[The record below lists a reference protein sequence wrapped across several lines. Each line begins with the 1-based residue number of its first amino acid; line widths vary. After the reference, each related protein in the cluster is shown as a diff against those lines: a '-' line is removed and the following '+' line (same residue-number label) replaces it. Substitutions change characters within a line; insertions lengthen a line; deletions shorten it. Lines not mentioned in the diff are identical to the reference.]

1 MKLALCLYKYFPYGG
16 LQRDFLRIL
25 KECHQRGHSVH
36 VYTSEWQ
43 GERPNGVDLHVLRS
57 SRIGGNHV
65 RDRRFFGRL
74 EKALSNTHFDAVIG
88 FNKMPGLDLYYGAD
102 FCYLGRTAPQ
112 YGPMYRFTP
121 RYRHLY
127 AFERAVFSRDST
139 TQILS
144 LSRREKSVYQQY
156 YGTPEERF
164 HMLPATLD
172 LDRKPVVDRSG
183 IRAHIRR
190 DLNIASSNTLLLF
203 VGSGFKTK
211 GLDRALTA
219 LSQLPTGLAEQARLV
234 VVGQD
239 QAGPYQR
246 LAQKLGVADR
256 VQFLG
261 GRTDI
266 PDLLAAGDL
275 LIHPAHAENTGTVLL
290 EAIAAGLPVIATD
303 VCGYADHIV
312 KAVAGKV
319 LASPFDQDELNREL
333 ATALVS
339 PERDAWSQNGQRYG
353 ADPNL
358 YHMPA
363 SAVDAIESVVQHR
376 QQGVPVDKTVTNPW
390 VYLRRDLDPLGDFH
404 QIMSVEGESFREAP
418 GRKTVRFSKDGKN
431 YFLKTHTGVGW
442 KEIVKNLFYL
452 RLPVL
457 GAMNEWHGA
466 HHLQRLGID
475 TLTIAGY
482 GTESD
487 MSRPLAH
494 LWQRSTERSATPWD
508 LPWWKGN
515 PARRRSFI
523 ITDEILETQ
532 SLEEFCSS
540 WRQRPPRQ
548 VDEIRYKRWL
558 IESLARIAR
567 RLHNSGA
574 NHRDFYLVHFLLQPG
589 VVNGKLHA
597 DASRL
602 FVIDLHRMQ
611 LRRHTPKRWKIK
623 DVAGLHYSSMDLGL
637 TQRDRLRFIRL
648 YSQAPLRETLDRDR
662 RFWERVERRAN
673 RLYTAEQRRS
683 PDSEIAPAQTLHSA
697 GTQP

>member
-25 KECHQRGHSVH
+25 KECHHRGHAVH
-36 VYTSEWQ
+36 VYTAEWQ
-43 GERPNGVDLHVLRS
+43 GQHPNGVDLHILKS
-57 SRIGGNHV
+57 SRLGGNHV
-65 RDRRFFGRL
+65 RDRRFFARL
-74 EKALSNTHFDAVIG
+74 QKALATEQFDAVVG

-102 FCYLGRTAPQ
+102 FCYLGRAAPQ

-127 AFERAVFSRDST
+127 AFERAVFNRNSHT
-139 TQILS
+139 EILS

-172 LDRKPVVDRSG
+172 LDRKPVTDRSG
-183 IRAHIRR
+183 IRACIRQE
-190 DLNIASSNTLLLF
+190 LNVASSDTLLLF

-211 GLDRALTA
+211 GLDRALIA
-219 LSQLPTGLAEQARLV
+219 LAHLPSGLKAQTRLV

-239 QAGPYQR
+239 QARPYLR

-275 LIHPAHAENTGTVLL
+275 LIHPAYMENTGTILL

-312 KAVAGKV
+312 KAVAGTV
-319 LASPFDQDELNREL
+319 LASPFDQEELNHEL
-333 ATALVS
+333 ARALLS
-339 PERDAWSQNGQRYG
+339 AERPAWSQNGQRYG
-353 ADPNL
+353 GDPSL
-358 YHMPA
+358 YHMPV
-363 SAVDAIESVVQHR
+363 SAVDAIESVVQNQPER
-376 QQGVPVDKTVTNPW
+376 TLASESATNPW
-390 VYLRRDLDPLGDFH
+390 VYLRNDLHDLGNF
-404 QIMSVEGESFREAP
+404 QKIMAVHGETFREAP
-418 GRKTVRFSKDGKN
+418 GRKTVRFSRQARN

-442 KEIVKNLFYL
+442 QEIIKNLFYF

-482 GTESD
+482 GTAS
-487 MSRPLAH
+487 
-494 LWQRSTERSATPWD
+494 
-508 LPWWKGN
+508 GN
-515 PARRRSFI
+515 PARRHSFI
-523 ITDEILETQ
+523 ITDEISDTQ
-532 SLEEFCSS
+532 SLEEFCSA
-540 WRQRPPRQ
+540 WKRHPPRQ
-548 VDEIRYKRWL
+548 AHEIRYKRWL

-589 VVNGKLHA
+589 LKAGLLHP

-611 LRRHTPKRWKIK
+611 LRRKTPKRWKIK

-637 TQRDRLRFIRL
+637 TVRDRLRFIRL
-648 YSQAPLRETLDRDR
+648 YSGGSLRQALGRDR
-662 RFWERVERRAN
+662 QFWERVERRAN
-673 RLYTAEQRRS
+673 RLYAAEQRRS
-683 PDSEIAPAQTLHSA
+683 PDSELAAAQTLHSA

>member
-25 KECHQRGHSVH
+25 KECRDRGHAVH
-36 VYTSEWQ
+36 VYTAEWQ
-43 GERPNGVDLHVLRS
+43 GQHPDGVDLHVLKS
-57 SRIGGNHV
+57 SRLGGNHV
-65 RDRRFFGRL
+65 RDRRFFARL
-74 EKALSNTHFDAVIG
+74 QKALAAEQFDAVVG

-102 FCYLGRTAPQ
+102 FCYLGRAAPQ

-127 AFERAVFSRDST
+127 AFERAVFNRNSHT
-139 TQILS
+139 EILS

-172 LDRKPVVDRSG
+172 LDRKPVTDRSG
-183 IRAHIRR
+183 IRACIRQE
-190 DLNIASSNTLLLF
+190 LNVASSDTLLLF

-211 GLDRALTA
+211 GLDRALIA
-219 LSQLPTGLAEQARLV
+219 LAHLPAGLKAQTRLV

-239 QAGPYQR
+239 QARPYLR

-275 LIHPAHAENTGTVLL
+275 LIHPAYMENTGTILL

-312 KAVAGKV
+312 KAVAGTV
-319 LASPFDQDELNREL
+319 LASPFDQEELNHEL
-333 ATALVS
+333 AHALLS
-339 PERDAWSQNGQRYG
+339 AERTAWSQNGQRYG
-353 ADPNL
+353 GDPSL
-358 YHMPA
+358 YHMPV
-363 SAVDAIESVVQHR
+363 SAVDAIESVVQNQPER
-376 QQGVPVDKTVTNPW
+376 TLASESATNPW
-390 VYLRRDLDPLGDFH
+390 VYLRNDLHDLGNF
-404 QIMSVEGESFREAP
+404 QKIMAVHGETFREAP
-418 GRKTVRFSKDGKN
+418 GRKTVRFSRQARN

-442 KEIVKNLFYL
+442 QEIIKNLFYF

-482 GTESD
+482 GTAS
-487 MSRPLAH
+487 
-494 LWQRSTERSATPWD
+494 
-508 LPWWKGN
+508 GN
-515 PARRRSFI
+515 PARRHSFI
-523 ITDEILETQ
+523 ITDEISDTQ
-532 SLEEFCSS
+532 SLEEFCSA
-540 WRQRPPRQ
+540 WKRHPPRQ
-548 VDEIRYKRWL
+548 AHEIRYKRWL

-589 VVNGKLHA
+589 LKAGLLHP

-611 LRRHTPKRWKIK
+611 LRRKTPKRWKIK

-637 TQRDRLRFIRL
+637 STRDRLRFIRL
-648 YSQAPLRETLDRDR
+648 YSGGSLRQALGRDR
-662 RFWERVERRAN
+662 PFWERVERRAK
-673 RLYTAEQRRS
+673 RLYAAEQRRS
-683 PDSEIAPAQTLHSA
+683 PDSKLAAAQTLHSA
-697 GTQP
+697 RTQP

>member
-25 KECHQRGHSVH
+25 KECHQRGHAVH
-36 VYTSEWQ
+36 VYTAEWQ
-43 GERPNGVDLHVLRS
+43 GQHPNGVDLHILKS
-57 SRIGGNHV
+57 SRLGGNHV
-65 RDRRFFGRL
+65 RDRRFFARL
-74 EKALSNTHFDAVIG
+74 QKALATEQFDAVVG

-102 FCYLGRTAPQ
+102 FCYLGRAAPQ

-127 AFERAVFSRDST
+127 AFERAVFNRNSHT
-139 TQILS
+139 EILS

-172 LDRKPVVDRSG
+172 LDRKPVTDRSG
-183 IRAHIRR
+183 IRACIRQE
-190 DLNIASSNTLLLF
+190 LNVASSDTLLLF

-211 GLDRALTA
+211 GLDRALIA
-219 LSQLPTGLAEQARLV
+219 LAHLPAGLKAQTRLV

-239 QAGPYQR
+239 QARPYLR

-275 LIHPAHAENTGTVLL
+275 LIHPAYMENTGTILL

-312 KAVAGKV
+312 KAVAGTV
-319 LASPFDQDELNREL
+319 LASPFDQEELNHEL
-333 ATALVS
+333 ARALLS
-339 PERDAWSQNGQRYG
+339 AERPAWSQNGQRYG
-353 ADPNL
+353 GDPSL

-363 SAVDAIESVVQHR
+363 SAVDAIESVAQNQSER
-376 QQGVPVDKTVTNPW
+376 TLASESATNPW
-390 VYLRRDLDPLGDFH
+390 VYLRNDLHDLGNF
-404 QIMSVEGESFREAP
+404 QKIMAVHGETFREAP
-418 GRKTVRFSKDGKN
+418 GRKTVRFSRQARN

-442 KEIVKNLFYL
+442 QEIIKNLFYF

-482 GTESD
+482 GTAS
-487 MSRPLAH
+487 
-494 LWQRSTERSATPWD
+494 
-508 LPWWKGN
+508 GN
-515 PARRRSFI
+515 PARRHSFI
-523 ITDEILETQ
+523 ITDEISDTQ
-532 SLEEFCSS
+532 SLEEFCSA
-540 WRQRPPRQ
+540 WKRHPLRQAH
-548 VDEIRYKRWL
+548 EIRYKRWL

-589 VVNGKLHA
+589 LKAGLLHP

-611 LRRHTPKRWKIK
+611 LRRKTPKRWKIK

-637 TQRDRLRFIRL
+637 TVRDRLRFIRL
-648 YSQAPLRETLDRDR
+648 YSGGSLRQAMGRDR
-662 RFWERVERRAN
+662 QFWERVERRAK
-673 RLYTAEQRRS
+673 RLYAAEQRRS
-683 PDSEIAPAQTLHSA
+683 PDSKLAAAQTLHSA
-697 GTQP
+697 RTQP

>member
-25 KECHQRGHSVH
+25 KECRDRGHAVH
-36 VYTSEWQ
+36 VYTAEWQ
-43 GERPNGVDLHVLRS
+43 GQHPNGVDLHVLKS
-57 SRIGGNHV
+57 SRLGGNHV
-65 RDRRFFGRL
+65 RDRRFFTRL
-74 EKALSNTHFDAVIG
+74 QKALATEQFDAVVG

-102 FCYLGRTAPQ
+102 FCYLGRAAPQ

-127 AFERAVFSRDST
+127 AFERAVFNRNSH

-172 LDRKPVVDRSG
+172 LDRKPVADRSG
-183 IRAHIRR
+183 IRDRVRHEL
-190 DLNIASSNTLLLF
+190 DVASSDTLLLF

-211 GLDRALTA
+211 GLDRALIA
-219 LSQLPTGLAEQARLV
+219 LAHLPSGLKAQTRLV

-239 QAGPYQR
+239 QARPYLR

-275 LIHPAHAENTGTVLL
+275 LIHPAYMENTGTILL

-312 KAVAGKV
+312 KAVAGTV
-319 LASPFDQDELNREL
+319 LASPFDQEELNHEL
-333 ATALVS
+333 AAALLS
-339 PERDAWSQNGQRYG
+339 AERTAWSQNGQHYG
-353 ADPNL
+353 ADPRL

-363 SAVDAIESVVQHR
+363 SAVDAIESVAQNR
-376 QQGVPVDKTVTNPW
+376 QKPALSSESPTNPW
-390 VYLRRDLDPLGDFH
+390 VYLRNDLSDLGDF
-404 QIMSVEGESFREAP
+404 QKIMAVHGETFREAP
-418 GRKTVRFSKDGKN
+418 GRKTVRFSRQTKN

-442 KEIVKNLFYL
+442 QEIIKNLFYF

-482 GTESD
+482 GTAS
-487 MSRPLAH
+487 
-494 LWQRSTERSATPWD
+494 
-508 LPWWKGN
+508 GN
-515 PARRRSFI
+515 PARRHSFI
-523 ITDEILETQ
+523 ITDEISDAQ
-532 SLEEFCSS
+532 SLEEFCSA
-540 WRQRPPRQ
+540 WKRHPPRQ
-548 VDEIRYKRWL
+548 AHEIRYKRWL
-558 IESLARIAR
+558 LESLARIAR

-589 VVNGKLHA
+589 LKEGLLHP

-611 LRRHTPKRWKIK
+611 LRRKTPKRWKIK

-637 TQRDRLRFIRL
+637 TARDRLRFIRL
-648 YSQAPLRETLDRDR
+648 YSQGSLRQALGRDR
-662 RFWERVERRAN
+662 QFWERVERRAN
-673 RLYTAEQRRS
+673 RLYASEQRRS
-683 PDSEIAPAQTLHSA
+683 PDSELAAAQTLHSA

>member
-1 MKLALCLYKYFPYGG
+1 
-16 LQRDFLRIL
+16 
-25 KECHQRGHSVH
+25 
-36 VYTSEWQ
+36 
-43 GERPNGVDLHVLRS
+43 
-57 SRIGGNHV
+57 
-65 RDRRFFGRL
+65 
-74 EKALSNTHFDAVIG
+74 
-88 FNKMPGLDLYYGAD
+88 
-102 FCYLGRTAPQ
+102 
-112 YGPMYRFTP
+112 
-121 RYRHLY
+121 
-127 AFERAVFSRDST
+127 
-139 TQILS
+139 
-144 LSRREKSVYQQY
+144 
-156 YGTPEERF
+156 
-164 HMLPATLD
+164 
-172 LDRKPVVDRSG
+172 
-183 IRAHIRR
+183 
-190 DLNIASSNTLLLF
+190 
-203 VGSGFKTK
+203 
-211 GLDRALTA
+211 
-219 LSQLPTGLAEQARLV
+219 
-234 VVGQD
+234 
-239 QAGPYQR
+239 
-246 LAQKLGVADR
+246 
-256 VQFLG
+256 
-261 GRTDI
+261 
-266 PDLLAAGDL
+266 
-275 LIHPAHAENTGTVLL
+275 
-290 EAIAAGLPVIATD
+290 
-303 VCGYADHIV
+303 
-312 KAVAGKV
+312 
-319 LASPFDQDELNREL
+319 
-333 ATALVS
+333 VS

-376 QQGVPVDKTVTNPW
+376 QQGVPADKTVTNPW

-540 WRQRPPRQ
+540 WRQRPPHQ

>member
-25 KECHQRGHSVH
+25 KECHHRGHAVH
-36 VYTSEWQ
+36 VYTAEWQ
-43 GERPNGVDLHVLRS
+43 GQHPNGVDLHILKS
-57 SRIGGNHV
+57 SRLGGNHV
-65 RDRRFFGRL
+65 RDRRFFARL
-74 EKALSNTHFDAVIG
+74 QKALATEQFDAVVG
-88 FNKMPGLDLYYGAD
+88 FNKMPGRDLYYGAD
-102 FCYLGRTAPQ
+102 FCYLGRAAPQ

-127 AFERAVFSRDST
+127 AFERAVFNRNSHT
-139 TQILS
+139 EILS

-172 LDRKPVVDRSG
+172 LDRKPVTDRSG
-183 IRAHIRR
+183 IRACIRQE
-190 DLNIASSNTLLLF
+190 LNVASSDTLLLF

-211 GLDRALTA
+211 GLDRALIA
-219 LSQLPTGLAEQARLV
+219 LAHLPAGLKAQTRLV

-239 QAGPYQR
+239 QARPYLR

-275 LIHPAHAENTGTVLL
+275 LIHPAYMENTGTILL

-312 KAVAGKV
+312 KAVAGTV
-319 LASPFDQDELNREL
+319 LASPFDQEELNHEL
-333 ATALVS
+333 ARALLS
-339 PERDAWSQNGQRYG
+339 AERTAWSQNGQRYG
-353 ADPNL
+353 GDPSL

-363 SAVDAIESVVQHR
+363 SAVDAIESVAQNQSER
-376 QQGVPVDKTVTNPW
+376 TLASESATNPW
-390 VYLRRDLDPLGDFH
+390 VYLRNDLHDLGNF
-404 QIMSVEGESFREAP
+404 QKIMAVHGETFREAP
-418 GRKTVRFSKDGKN
+418 GRKTVRFSRQARN

-442 KEIVKNLFYL
+442 QEIIKNLFYF

-482 GTESD
+482 GTAS
-487 MSRPLAH
+487 
-494 LWQRSTERSATPWD
+494 
-508 LPWWKGN
+508 GN
-515 PARRRSFI
+515 PARRHSFI
-523 ITDEILETQ
+523 ITDEISDTQ
-532 SLEEFCSS
+532 SLEEFCSA
-540 WRQRPPRQ
+540 WKRHPPRQ
-548 VDEIRYKRWL
+548 AHEIRYKRWL

-589 VVNGKLHA
+589 LKAGWLHP

-611 LRRHTPKRWKIK
+611 LRRKTPKRWKIK

-637 TQRDRLRFIRL
+637 TVRDRLRFIRL
-648 YSQAPLRETLDRDR
+648 YSGGSLHQALGRDR
-662 RFWERVERRAN
+662 QFWERVERRAN
-673 RLYTAEQRRS
+673 RLYAAEQRRS
-683 PDSEIAPAQTLHSA
+683 PDSELAAAQTLHSA
-697 GTQP
+697 RTQP

>member
-25 KECHQRGHSVH
+25 NECHHRGHSVH
-36 VYTSEWQ
+36 VYTGEWQ
-43 GERPNGVDLHVLRS
+43 GERPSGINLHVLRS
-57 SRIGGNHV
+57 SRLGGNHV

-74 EKALSNTHFDAVIG
+74 QKALVAEQFDAVIG

-102 FCYLGRTAPQ
+102 FCYLGRAAPQ

-127 AFERAVFSRDST
+127 AFERAVFSRDSDT
-139 TQILS
+139 RILS
-144 LSRREKSVYQQY
+144 LSPREKSVYQQY

-172 LDRKPVVDRSG
+172 LDRQPVADRSG
-183 IRAHIRR
+183 IRARVR
-190 DLNIASSNTLLLF
+190 QELNVASSDTLLLF

-211 GLDRALTA
+211 GLDRALIA
-219 LSQLPTGLAEQARLV
+219 LAHLPSGLSEHTRLV

-239 QAGPYQR
+239 QAGPYLR
-246 LAQKLGVADR
+246 LAQRLGVAGR

-275 LIHPAHAENTGTVLL
+275 LIHPAYMENTGTILL

-319 LASPFDQDELNREL
+319 LASPFDQEELDREL
-333 ATALVS
+333 ASALVS
-339 PERDAWSQNGQRYG
+339 AERTLWSQNGQRYG
-353 ADPNL
+353 ADPSL

-363 SAVDAIESVVQHR
+363 SAVDAIESVVAN
-376 QQGVPVDKTVTNPW
+376 PVERKSVRESASNPW
-390 VYLRRDLDPLGDFH
+390 VYLRNDLGDLGDFPK
-404 QIMSVEGESFREAP
+404 IMAVHGETFREAP
-418 GRKTVRFSKDGKN
+418 GRKTVRFSRQEKN

-442 KEIVKNLFYL
+442 QEIIKNLFYF

-482 GTESD
+482 GTAS
-487 MSRPLAH
+487 
-494 LWQRSTERSATPWD
+494 
-508 LPWWKGN
+508 GN

-523 ITDEILETQ
+523 ITDEISDTQ
-532 SLEEFCSS
+532 SLEEFCSA
-540 WRQRPPRQ
+540 WKHRPPRQ
-548 VDEIRYKRWL
+548 PHEIRYKRWL
-558 IESLARIAR
+558 IASLARIAR

-589 VVNGKLHA
+589 LKEGLLHP

-611 LRRHTPKRWKIK
+611 LRRKTPKRWKIK

-637 TQRDRLRFIRL
+637 TARDRLRFIRL
-648 YSQAPLRETLDRDR
+648 YSQGSLRQALGRDR
-662 RFWERVERRAN
+662 QFWERVERRAN
-673 RLYTAEQRRS
+673 RLYASEQRRS
-683 PDSEIAPAQTLHSA
+683 PDSELAAAQTLHSA

>member
-25 KECHQRGHSVH
+25 KECHHRGHAVH
-36 VYTSEWQ
+36 VYTAEWQ
-43 GERPNGVDLHVLRS
+43 GQHPNGVDLHVLKS
-57 SRIGGNHV
+57 SRLGGNHV
-65 RDRRFFGRL
+65 RDRRFFTRL
-74 EKALSNTHFDAVIG
+74 QKALATERFDAVVG

-102 FCYLGRTAPQ
+102 FCYLGRAAPQ

-127 AFERAVFSRDST
+127 AFERAVFNRNSH

-172 LDRKPVVDRSG
+172 LDRKPVADRSG
-183 IRAHIRR
+183 IRGRVRHEL
-190 DLNIASSNTLLLF
+190 DVASSDTLLLF

-211 GLDRALTA
+211 GLDRALF
-219 LSQLPTGLAEQARLV
+219 GLAHLPSELKAQTQLV

-239 QAGPYQR
+239 QGRPYLR

-256 VQFLG
+256 VHFLG

-275 LIHPAHAENTGTVLL
+275 LIHPAYMENTGTILL

-312 KAVAGKV
+312 KADAGTV
-319 LASPFDQDELNREL
+319 LASPFDQEELNHEL
-333 ATALVS
+333 AAALLS
-339 PERDAWSQNGQRYG
+339 AERTAWSQNGQRYG
-353 ADPNL
+353 ADPRL

-363 SAVDAIESVVQHR
+363 SAVDAIESVAQNR
-376 QQGVPVDKTVTNPW
+376 QKPALSSESATDPW
-390 VYLRRDLDPLGDFH
+390 VYLRNDLSDLGGF
-404 QIMSVEGESFREAP
+404 QKIMAVHGETFREAP
-418 GRKTVRFSKDGKN
+418 GRKTVRFSRQAKN

-442 KEIVKNLFYL
+442 QEIIKNLFYF

-482 GTESD
+482 GTASG
-487 MSRPLAH
+487 S
-494 LWQRSTERSATPWD
+494 
-508 LPWWKGN
+508 
-515 PARRRSFI
+515 PARRHSFI
-523 ITDEILETQ
+523 ITDEISETQ
-532 SLEEFCSS
+532 SLEEFCST
-540 WRQRPPRQ
+540 WKRHPPRQ
-548 VDEIRYKRWL
+548 AHEIRYKRWL

-589 VVNGKLHA
+589 SVGGKLHP

-611 LRRHTPKRWKIK
+611 LRRKTPKRWKIK

-637 TQRDRLRFIRL
+637 STRDRLRFIRL
-648 YSQAPLRETLDRDR
+648 YSGGSLRQALGRDR
-662 RFWERVERRAN
+662 QFWERVERRAN
-673 RLYTAEQRRS
+673 RLYAAEQRRS
-683 PDSEIAPAQTLHSA
+683 PDSELAAAQTLHSA

>member
-25 KECHQRGHSVH
+25 KECDRRGHSVH

-43 GERPNGVDLHVLRS
+43 GERPNGVALHVLRS

-65 RDRRFFGRL
+65 RDRRFFSRL
-74 EKALSNTHFDAVIG
+74 QKALSNTQFDAVIG

-112 YGPMYRFTP
+112 HRPLYRFMP
-121 RYRHLY
+121 RYRHHY
-127 AFERAVFSRDST
+127 AFERAVFSRDSE

-172 LDRKPVVDRSG
+172 LDRKPATDRSG
-183 IRAHIRR
+183 IRASIRQ
-190 DLNIASSNTLLLF
+190 DLNVASSDILLF
-203 VGSGFKTK
+203 FIGSGFKTK

-219 LSQLPTGLAEQARLV
+219 LAHLPDDLAEQTRLV
-234 VVGQD
+234 IVGQD
-239 QAGPYQR
+239 QAGPYLR
-246 LAQKLGVADR
+246 LAQKLNVADR

-319 LASPFDQDELNREL
+319 LASPFDQDELDNDL

-339 PERDAWSQNGQRYG
+339 PERDTWSKNGQRYG

-358 YHMPA
+358 YHMPV
-363 SAVDAIESVVQHR
+363 SAVDAIESAVQRR
-376 QQGVPVDKTVTNPW
+376 QQGAPTEKPVTNSW
-390 VYLRRDLDPLGDFH
+390 VYLRRDLDNLGDFH
-404 QIMSVEGESFREAP
+404 QIMAVEGESFREAP
-418 GRKTVRFSKDGKN
+418 GRKTVRFTKDKKN

-442 KEIVKNLFYL
+442 QEIIKNLFYF

-475 TLTIAGY
+475 TLTLAGY
-482 GTESD
+482 GTES
-487 MSRPLAH
+487 
-494 LWQRSTERSATPWD
+494 
-508 LPWWKGN
+508 GN

-523 ITDEILETQ
+523 ITDEILDTQ
-532 SLEEFCSS
+532 SLEEFCSA
-540 WRQRPPRQ
+540 WRKRPPRQ
-548 VDEIRYKRWL
+548 AHEIRYKRWL
-558 IESLARIAR
+558 IQSLAQIAR

-637 TQRDRLRFIRL
+637 TTRDLLRFIRL

-662 RFWERVERRAN
+662 QFWKRVERRAN
-673 RLYTAEQRRS
+673 RLYAAERRRLPAS
-683 PDSEIAPAQTLHSA
+683 DIAPAQTLHSA

>member
-36 VYTSEWQ
+36 VYTAEWQ
-43 GERPNGVDLHVLRS
+43 GERPNGVALHVLRS

-65 RDRRFFGRL
+65 RDRRFFSRL
-74 EKALSNTHFDAVIG
+74 QKALSNTHFDAVIG

-112 YGPMYRFTP
+112 HRPLYRFMP
-121 RYRHLY
+121 RYRHHY
-127 AFERAVFSRDST
+127 AFERAVFSRDSE

-172 LDRKPVVDRSG
+172 LDRQPAIDRSG
-183 IRAHIRR
+183 IRASIRQ
-190 DLNIASSNTLLLF
+190 DLNVASSNILLF
-203 VGSGFKTK
+203 FIGSGFKTK

-219 LSQLPTGLAEQARLV
+219 LAHLPDDLAEQTRLV
-234 VVGQD
+234 IVGQD

-319 LASPFDQDELNREL
+319 LASPFDQDELDRHL

-339 PERDAWSQNGQRYG
+339 PERDTWSQNGQRYG

-363 SAVDAIESVVQHR
+363 SAVDAIESAVQRR
-376 QQGVPVDKTVTNPW
+376 QQGAPSEKPVTNSW
-390 VYLRRDLDPLGDFH
+390 VYLRRDLDNLGDFH
-404 QIMSVEGESFREAP
+404 QIMAVKGESFREAP
-418 GRKTVRFSKDGKN
+418 GRKTVRFAKDKKN

-442 KEIVKNLFYL
+442 QEIIKNLFYF

-475 TLTIAGY
+475 TLTLAGY
-482 GTESD
+482 GTES
-487 MSRPLAH
+487 
-494 LWQRSTERSATPWD
+494 
-508 LPWWKGN
+508 GN

-523 ITDEILETQ
+523 ITDEILDTQ
-532 SLEEFCSS
+532 SLEEFCSA
-540 WRQRPPRQ
+540 WRKRPPRQ
-548 VDEIRYKRWL
+548 AHEIRYKRWL
-558 IESLARIAR
+558 IQSLAQIAR

-611 LRRHTPKRWKIK
+611 LRRPGHTPKRWKIK

-637 TQRDRLRFIRL
+637 TTRDLLRFIRL

-662 RFWERVERRAN
+662 QFWKRVERRAN
-673 RLYTAEQRRS
+673 RLYAAEQRRLPAS
-683 PDSEIAPAQTLHSA
+683 DIAPAQTLHSA